1 MVTAQ
6 RQVSGAVDDV
16 TYYLNNIARHDLL
29 TAEDEVMLAQA
40 IEAGRDA
47 SARLETEKRIP
58 QKERTRLQR
67 EVRAAE
73 DARNRFLNSNLRLV
87 VAHARKFR
95 GAEGIDFIDLIQ
107 EGNLGLI
114 RAVEKFEWRKG
125 FKFSTY
131 ASWWIRQALSRAVTE
146 KSRTIRVPGRLSD
159 AAATV
164 HAIKNRLQAEL
175 GRDATV
181 AELAEESGLSEL
193 HVEEALAVKD
203 SVSLESPVGEDGAML
218 GDFVMVE
225 DDDNDPV
232 SRAESLAVGEDL
244 RHAINRLPARERRI
258 LLLRY
263 GFVDGEPKALPDI
276 GAELNLT
283 PERIRQIEKVAL
295 CRLRHPSFGMSEE
308 ALL

>member
-47 SARLETEKRIP
+47 TERLETEKRIP
-58 QKERTRLQR
+58 KGEKVRLQR
-67 EVRAAE
+67 DVRAAE

-181 AELAEESGLSEL
+181 AELSEESGLSEI

-218 GDFVMVE
+218 GDFVVVE

-232 SRAESLAVGEDL
+232 TRAESMAVGDDL
-244 RHAINRLPARERRI
+244 RKAIDRLPARERRI

>member
-29 TAEDEVMLAQA
+29 TAEDEVVLAQA

-47 SARLETEKRIP
+47 AARLETEKRIP
-58 QKERTRLQR
+58 QKERVRLQR
-67 EVRAAE
+67 EVRTAE

-175 GRDATV
+175 GRDATIP
-181 AELAEESGLSEL
+181 ELAEESGLSEA

-232 SRAESLAVGEDL
+232 VRAESLAVGEDL
-244 RHAINRLPARERRI
+244 RRAINRLPARERRI

>member
-1 MVTAQ
+1 VVATQ

-16 TYYLNNIARHDLL
+16 TYYLNNVARHDLL
-29 TAEDEVMLAQA
+29 TAEQEVELAQA
-40 IEAGRDA
+40 IEGGRAA
-47 SARLETEKRIP
+47 SERLAETKRFGK
-58 QKERTRLQR
+58 KEQTQLQR
-67 EVRAAE
+67 QIRTGEE
-73 DARNRFLNSNLRLV
+73 ARNHFLNSNLRLV

-107 EGNLGLI
+107 EGNLGLM
-114 RAVEKFEWRKG
+114 RAVDKFEWRKG

-164 HAIKNRLQAEL
+164 HAIKNRLHAEL
-175 GRDATV
+175 GRNATIP
-181 AELAEESGLSEL
+181 ELSRETGLSEE
-193 HVEEALAVKD
+193 HVEEALAVTD

-218 GDFVMVE
+218 GDFVVVE
-225 DDDNDPV
+225 DDENDPV
-232 SRAESLAVGEDL
+232 TQVEALAVGEDL
-244 RHAINRLPARERRI
+244 LRAINRLPDRERRI

-263 GFVDGEPKALPDI
+263 GFVDGEPKALPEI

-308 ALL
+308 ALI

>member
-1 MVTAQ
+1 MVTV
-6 RQVSGAVDDV
+6 RREVSGAVDDV
-16 TYYLNNIARHDLL
+16 TYYLNNVARHDLL
-29 TAEDEVMLAQA
+29 TAEDEVELAQA
-40 IEAGRDA
+40 IEAGREA
-47 SARLETEKRIP
+47 QARLEGPGRVGSRQRVEL
-58 QKERTRLQR
+58 ERKVRLG
-67 EVRAAE
+67 EE
-73 DARNRFLNSNLRLV
+73 ARNRFLNSNLRLV

-107 EGNLGLI
+107 EGNLGLM
-114 RAVEKFEWRKG
+114 RAVDKFEWRKG

-175 GRDATV
+175 GRDPSIG
-181 AELAEESGLSEL
+181 ELSEETGLSVP
-193 HVEEALAVKD
+193 HVEEALTVTD

-225 DDDNDPV
+225 DDENDPV
-232 SRAESLAVGEDL
+232 TKAEDMAVGEEL
-244 RHAINRLPARERRI
+244 RAAIDRLPDRERTI
-258 LLLRY
+258 LLMRY

-276 GAELNLT
+276 GAALNLT

>member
-58 QKERTRLQR
+58 QRERVRLQR

-181 AELAEESGLSEL
+181 AELSEESGLSEV

-232 SRAESLAVGEDL
+232 IRAESLAVGEDL
-244 RHAINRLPARERRI
+244 RQAINRLPARERRI

>member
-47 SARLETEKRIP
+47 TERLETEKRIP
-58 QKERTRLQR
+58 KGEKVRLQR

-181 AELAEESGLSEL
+181 AELSEESGLSEI

-218 GDFVMVE
+218 GDFVVVE

-232 SRAESLAVGEDL
+232 TRAESMAVGDDL
-244 RHAINRLPARERRI
+244 RKAIDRLPARERRI

>member
-58 QKERTRLQR
+58 QKERVRLQR

>member
-47 SARLETEKRIP
+47 SSRLETEKRIP
-58 QKERTRLQR
+58 QRERVRLQR

-181 AELAEESGLSEL
+181 AELAEESGLSEV

-232 SRAESLAVGEDL
+232 IRAESLAVGEDL
-244 RHAINRLPARERRI
+244 RQAINRLPARERRI

>member
-58 QKERTRLQR
+58 QKERVRLQR

-232 SRAESLAVGEDL
+232 IRAESLAVGEDL
-244 RHAINRLPARERRI
+244 REAINRLPARERRI

>member
-47 SARLETEKRIP
+47 AERLETEKRIP
-58 QKERTRLQR
+58 KKDKVRLQR

-181 AELAEESGLSEL
+181 AELAEESGLSEI

-218 GDFVMVE
+218 GDFVIVE

-232 SRAESLAVGEDL
+232 TRAESMAVGEDL
-244 RHAINRLPARERRI
+244 RHAIDRLPARERRI

>member
-40 IEAGRDA
+40 IEAGREA
-47 SARLETEKRIP
+47 AARLETEKRIP
-58 QKERTRLQR
+58 QKERVRLQR

-73 DARNRFLNSNLRLV
+73 NARNRFLNSNLRLV

-175 GRDATV
+175 GREASIV
-181 AELAEESGLSEL
+181 ELAEESGLSEA
-193 HVEEALAVKD
+193 HVREALAVKD

-232 SRAESLAVGEDL
+232 IRAESLAVGEDL
-244 RHAINRLPARERRI
+244 RQAINRLPARERRI

>member
-58 QKERTRLQR
+58 QKERVRLQR

-181 AELAEESGLSEL
+181 PELSEESGLSEL

-232 SRAESLAVGEDL
+232 IRAESLAVGEDL
-244 RHAINRLPARERRI
+244 RQAINRLPARERRI